1 MGGLR
6 LFFVSLPRAFRSS
19 AVRFFRGFSAVRRSG
34 LITIVALTVAVSAGS
49 ASAFGATVAEWEMNE
64 PSGARTM
71 HDSSG
76 SNLSGTIGS
85 AVVTGVVTN
94 GAKGYRWFGRNKDGY
109 HPERLV
115 RVNSSRL
122 NPGRSDFVVRIR
134 LFTGAGD
141 QNIIQKGQA
150 TTPGGYW
157 KIDMVEGHVICLF
170 KGSQGRSAVRSTQKV
185 SNTVW
190 HTVRCERRGTR
201 VRLTID
207 GGTPR
212 RNLHATGK
220 IANNKML
227 AIGGK
232 AGCNGGSIQCDYYIG
247 RLDYA
252 VIRKP

>member
-1 MGGLR
+1 M
-6 LFFVSLPRAFRSS
+6 
-19 AVRFFRGFSAVRRSG
+19 RRWG
-34 LITIVALTVAVSAGS
+34 ITTVVVFTVAAFAA
-49 ASAFGATVAEWEMNE
+49 ASAYSATVAAWKMNE
-64 PSGARTM
+64 RAGARTM

-94 GAKGYRWFGRNKDGY
+94 GAKGYRWLGKNKDGY

-122 NPGRSDFVVRIR
+122 NPGTNDFVVTIR

-141 QNIIQKGQA
+141 QNIIQKGQS
-150 TTPGGYW
+150 TTTGGYW

-170 KGSQGRSAVRSTQKV
+170 KGSRGRSAVRSTQKV
-185 SNTVW
+185 SNNSW
-190 HTVRCERRGTR
+190 HTVRCARRGTR
-201 VRLTID
+201 VSITID

-212 RNLHATGK
+212 SNVGATGR
-220 IANNKML
+220 IANSKVL

-232 AGCNGGSIQCDYYIG
+232 ASCNGGSIQCDYYIG
-247 RLDYA
+247 RIDYA
-252 VIRKP
+252 FVRKP